1 MKKNLFLIG
10 LVIFFFA
17 SQVPVYAGQGKG
29 NGNGYGKGRGVKKQ
43 LRLGDGSC
51 GRTQDMKQ
59 VGSRQK
65 QNNRS
70 QVVQKDRS
78 KQPPSSVKSND
89 LER

>member
-1 MKKNLFLIG
+1 MKKNLFLIV
-10 LVIFFFA
+10 LTIFFFA

-29 NGNGYGKGRGVKKQ
+29 NGYGKGRGVNKQ
-43 LRLGDGSC
+43 LRLRDGSC
-51 GRTQDMKQ
+51 GRTQDMSQ

-78 KQPPSSVKSND
+78 EQPPSSVKSNGSQ
-89 LER
+89 R